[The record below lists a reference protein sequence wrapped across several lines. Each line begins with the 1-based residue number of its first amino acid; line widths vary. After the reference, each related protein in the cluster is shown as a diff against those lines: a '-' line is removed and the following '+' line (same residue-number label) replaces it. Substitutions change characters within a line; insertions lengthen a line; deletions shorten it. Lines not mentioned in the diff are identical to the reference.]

1 MTALDGPHLARAHPL
16 ESAGHRSRATGPER
30 ARAAAGFDHFCLGAL
45 DKSAIDF
52 LAERLT
58 AERRLGFGDL
68 DMGDPRL
75 SRCRHGGCHADR
87 DTVAEST
94 TVVAGAAATLEP
106 ARVSA
111 KKCPAVNTV
120 GSENALLH
128 RRPFSPSQE

>member
-58 AERRLGFGDL
+58 A
-68 DMGDPRL
+68 
-75 SRCRHGGCHADR
+75 GGEIHDGVRWAANGWIRPGLC
-87 DTVAEST
+87 ST
-94 TVVAGAAATLEP
+94 
-106 ARVSA
+106 
-111 KKCPAVNTV
+111 
-120 GSENALLH
+120 
-128 RRPFSPSQE
+128 